1 VDAISKQPAIF
12 FHDVFMLYYISK
24 CREPTRLRAQMQ
36 RRTTI
41 ATAAM
46 LRGDVFDDTSP
57 QLLTIFEQNKC
68 HETSLAPDLHRNCFS
83 RIGDSQIYG
92 RKTAQRERQRKP
104 PKLQK
109 KKPPG

>member
-1 VDAISKQPAIF
+1 
-12 FHDVFMLYYISK
+12 
-24 CREPTRLRAQMQ
+24 MQ